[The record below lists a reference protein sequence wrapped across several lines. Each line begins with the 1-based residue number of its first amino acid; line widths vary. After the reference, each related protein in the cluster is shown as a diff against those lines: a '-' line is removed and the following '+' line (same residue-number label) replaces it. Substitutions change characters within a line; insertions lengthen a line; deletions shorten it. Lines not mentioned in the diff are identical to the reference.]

1 LHNRKLARF
10 QGQIETVLKN
20 FRADLELRIK
30 ELFAVLH
37 IQSHLTGAG
46 IRKYEGFRPV
56 HLLFV
61 LTNLVF
67 LHIKTV
73 HDLLQRPFKFMVQAQ
88 KDSFYRF
95 KKAEWSWGPFYR
107 RFLALLGRRLKWSQT
122 AEENCLI
129 LDTSALPK
137 RGKRLENLSFVYD
150 HSQRKVVKGYELLT
164 LGLLTPRNFYPV
176 NFGHH
181 FSQTAPAEAPEA
193 QPRKTRGDLAR
204 RLKEAGT
211 LTKPALALKMLK
223 AALAQGI
230 SAPYL
235 LVDAWFT
242 SPKFCQD
249 VKDLSLH
256 VIGRLK
262 RDRTLYY
269 WHGTGYTLDQ
279 LYQVHKHCLVKAAA
293 LGLSLIRVPVDCGNG
308 LPGAIIFT
316 KGYKEPD
323 LETLPGG
330 KVEAEPP
337 WAAFFTTDL
346 TLTAAEVVKKYLG
359 RWAIEVFFKEAKQRL
374 GLGQEQ
380 GRSFAAQVYS
390 VTQAFFRYS
399 LLAYLQEHD
408 ERSQTIGDLFR
419 QMEEETGK
427 LTYLERLWQYLA
439 AFLKTVLN
447 TLAQFCDPEP
457 QFRAYLNASPVLS
470 TTFHPCR
477 GAKLELIRRPM
488 LPVCATV
495 TQCNYLYFDSQWVK
509 QFVLRNSN
517 YVLRKRFF

>member
-1 LHNRKLARF
+1 MHNRNIVRF
-10 QGQIETVLKN
+10 QGQIETALKN

-30 ELFAVLH
+30 ELFAGLH

-73 HDLLQRPFKFMVQAQ
+73 HDLLHRPLKSLFLAQ
-88 KDSFYRF
+88 KDAFYRF

-107 RFLALLGRRLKWSQT
+107 RFLAYLGKRLRWSET
-122 AEENCLI
+122 ARDNCFI

-137 RGKRLENLSFVYD
+137 RGKCLENLSFVYD
-150 HSQRKVVKGYELLT
+150 HSQGKTVQGYEILT

-181 FSQTAPAEAPEA
+181 FSHTAPAQAPEA
-193 QPRKTRGDLAR
+193 RPRKARGDLAR
-204 RLKEAGT
+204 RLKEARE
-211 LTKPALALKMLK
+211 LTKPALALKLLK

-230 SAPYL
+230 AAPYL

-242 SPKFCQD
+242 SPKFCQG
-249 VKDLSLH
+249 VKALGLH

-262 RDRTLYY
+262 RDQTLY
-269 WHGTGYTLDQ
+269 HGGGLGYTLDQ
-279 LYQVHKHCLVKAAA
+279 LYQAHKHRLVKVPT
-293 LGLSLIRVPVDCGNG
+293 LGLSLLRVPVTCGNG
-308 LPGAIIFT
+308 LNGAIVLT

-323 LETLPGG
+323 LETRPGG
-330 KVEAEPP
+330 KLKAQPA
-337 WAAFFTTDL
+337 WTAFFTTDL
-346 TLTAAEVVKKYLG
+346 SLTAPQVVHKYLG

-399 LLAYLQEHD
+399 LLAYLLEHD
-408 ERSQTIGDLFR
+408 ERSQTIGEMFR
-419 QMEEETGK
+419 QLEEETGK
-427 LTYLERLWQYLA
+427 LTYLERLWQYLT
-439 AFLKTVLN
+439 AFLETVLN
-447 TLAQFCDPEP
+447 TLAQFCDPGP
-457 QFRAYLNASPVLS
+457 QFRAYLDAITNTFNHFSPIQGCE
-470 TTFHPCR
+470 T
-477 GAKLELIRRPM
+477 
-488 LPVCATV
+488 
-495 TQCNYLYFDSQWVK
+495 
-509 QFVLRNSN
+509 
-517 YVLRKRFF
+517 

>member
-1 LHNRKLARF
+1 LHNTKIARF
-10 QGQIETVLKN
+10 QGQIETALKN
-20 FRADLELRIK
+20 FRAGLELRIK

-46 IRKYEGFRPV
+46 IRKHEGASARQ
-56 HLLFV
+56 LLFV
-61 LTNLVF
+61 LTNLTF
-67 LHIKTV
+67 LHIKSV
-73 HDLLQRPFKFMVQAQ
+73 HDLLRRPLKSLFKAQ
-88 KDSFYRF
+88 KDAFYRF

-107 RFLALLGRRLKWSQT
+107 RFLAYLGRRLKWSQT
-122 AEENCLI
+122 ARDNCLI

-150 HSQRKVVKGYELLT
+150 HSQGKTVKGYEILT

-181 FSQTAPAEAPEA
+181 FSQRAPAEAPEA
-193 QPRKTRGDLAR
+193 QPRRVRGDLAR
-204 RLKEAGT
+204 RLRDAKE

-223 AALAQGI
+223 AALAQGFP
-230 SAPYL
+230 ARYL

-249 VKDLSLH
+249 VKNLNLH
-256 VIGRLK
+256 IIGRLK

-269 WHGTGYTLDQ
+269 RDGSGYTLEQ
-279 LYQVHKHCLVKAAA
+279 LYQAHKHWLVKDAA
-293 LGLSLIRVPVDCGNG
+293 LGLALLSVPVTCGNG
-308 LPGAIIFT
+308 LQGTIVFT

-323 LETLPGG
+323 LETRPGG
-330 KVEAEPP
+330 KIKAEPP

-346 TLTAAEVVKKYLG
+346 TLTAAQVVQKYLG

-399 LLAYLQEHD
+399 LLAYMLEHD

-419 QMEEETGK
+419 QLEDETGK
-427 LTYLERLWQYLA
+427 LTFLDRLWQYLVT
-439 AFLKTVLN
+439 FLKTVLN
-447 TLAQFCDPEP
+447 TLAQFCDPRP
-457 QFRAYLNASPVLS
+457 QFQAYLDAITNAFNYFSPIQGCE
-470 TTFHPCR
+470 T
-477 GAKLELIRRPM
+477 
-488 LPVCATV
+488 
-495 TQCNYLYFDSQWVK
+495 
-509 QFVLRNSN
+509 
-517 YVLRKRFF
+517 

>member
-1 LHNRKLARF
+1 M
-10 QGQIETVLKN
+10 KN
-20 FRADLELRIK
+20 FRADLELRIN

-67 LHIKTV
+67 LHIKSV
-73 HDLLQRPFKFMVQAQ
+73 HDLLHRPLESLFQAQ
-88 KDSFYRF
+88 KDTFYRF

-107 RFLALLGRRLKWSQT
+107 RFLTLLGRRLKWSQT
-122 AEENCLI
+122 AQENCLI
-129 LDTSALPK
+129 LDSSALPK

-150 HSQRKVVKGYELLT
+150 HSQRKTVKGYEILT
-164 LGLLTPRNFYPV
+164 LGLLTPRNFYPL

-193 QPRKTRGDLAR
+193 QPLRTRGDLAR
-204 RLKEAGT
+204 RLKEARE

-230 SAPYL
+230 AAPYL

-256 VIGRLK
+256 LIGRLK

-279 LYQVHKHCLVKAAA
+279 LYQAHKHRLIKAAA
-293 LGLSLIRVPVDCGNG
+293 LGLSLVRVPVNCGNG
-308 LPGAIIFT
+308 LQGAIVFT

-323 LETLPGG
+323 LETRPGG
-330 KVEAEPP
+330 KIEAEPP

-346 TLTAAEVVKKYLG
+346 TLPAAEVVRKYLG

-380 GRSFAAQVYS
+380 GRSFAAQVFS

-399 LLAYLQEHD
+399 LLAYLLEHD
-408 ERSQTIGDLFR
+408 EQSQTIGDLFR
-419 QMEEETGK
+419 QLEEETGK
-427 LTYLERLWQYLA
+427 LTYLERLWQYLVP
-439 AFLKTVLN
+439 FLKTVLH

-457 QFRAYLNASPVLS
+457 QFRAYLDAINNSFNHFSPILGCE
-470 TTFHPCR
+470 T
-477 GAKLELIRRPM
+477 
-488 LPVCATV
+488 
-495 TQCNYLYFDSQWVK
+495 
-509 QFVLRNSN
+509 
-517 YVLRKRFF
+517 